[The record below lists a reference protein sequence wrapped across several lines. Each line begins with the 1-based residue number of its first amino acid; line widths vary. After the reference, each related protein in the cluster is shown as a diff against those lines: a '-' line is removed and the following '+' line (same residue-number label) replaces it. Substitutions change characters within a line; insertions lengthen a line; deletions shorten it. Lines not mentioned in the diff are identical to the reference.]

1 MCLNCAFSK
10 NNKPSKSK
18 ECSVCIRNPKFLSKK
33 RQNLMYEN
41 KKLKKPIDMYISKEF
56 HEIIKERLLKLRI
69 EFQDVLSKMQDNS
82 SYPYWQTS
90 SPIDTSGNTTSYK
103 VNTTYSIPIVTNV
116 NWKTRKIKRRKR
128 GKKLETKK
136 VSSN

>member
-10 NNKPSKSK
+10 DNKPSKSK
-18 ECSVCIRNPKFLSKK
+18 ECSVCIRNPKLLSKK
-33 RQNLMYEN
+33 RQNLVYEN

-69 EFQDVLSKMQDNS
+69 EFQDILSKLQDNDS
-82 SYPYWQTS
+82 SYWQTS
-90 SPIDTSGNTTSYK
+90 IPIDTGGKTTTLR

-116 NWKTRKIKRRKR
+116 SWKTRKIKRRKR
-128 GKKLETKK
+128 GKKLEAKK

>member
-1 MCLNCAFSK
+1 
-10 NNKPSKSK
+10 
-18 ECSVCIRNPKFLSKK
+18 
-33 RQNLMYEN
+33 MYEN

-90 SPIDTSGNTTSYK
+90 TIDTSGNTTSYK